1 MSKNEL
7 GTVLNQPT
15 IDVKELYQQ
24 WGVST
29 PWRSTGRFE
38 PLQIFAGKLLY
49 RQTLYNESRFMDLN
63 FTIIK
68 LMASKYIG

>member
-29 PWRSTGRFE
+29 PWRSTSRFE

-49 RQTLYNESRFMDLN
+49 RQTLAMKVGFMVSN
-63 FTIIK
+63 SITI
-68 LMASKYIG
+68 